1 MNKKEIMSSFIE
13 IAVNMFKDYIT
24 SKEVKHT
31 QKNENGITISARV
44 SEITRKQ
51 LTYNNQLENEPYI
64 IEVINCTEYPIENIN
79 VFLIDGKKSFI
90 TIPTLKANE
99 TYPLEVGRI
108 TVDERNAP
116 NGFIRW
122 GAEQNE
128 WTIIN
133 KNNLKDFMPI
143 IGKEE
148 NGYKI
153 LLSGIS
159 GHLDLKA
166 K

>member
-1 MNKKEIMSSFIE
+1 MNEKEIMSLFIE
-13 IAVNMFKDYIT
+13 IAVNMLKDYVT

-31 QKNENGITISARV
+31 QKNENGVTVSARV

-51 LTYNNQLENEPYI
+51 LAYNSQLENEPYI
-64 IEVINCTEYPIENIN
+64 IEVVNCTEHPIENIN
-79 VFLIDGKKSFI
+79 VFLMDSKKPFM

-122 GAEQNE
+122 GTEQDE

-148 NGYKI
+148 HGYKI

-159 GHLDLKA
+159 GNLDLKA